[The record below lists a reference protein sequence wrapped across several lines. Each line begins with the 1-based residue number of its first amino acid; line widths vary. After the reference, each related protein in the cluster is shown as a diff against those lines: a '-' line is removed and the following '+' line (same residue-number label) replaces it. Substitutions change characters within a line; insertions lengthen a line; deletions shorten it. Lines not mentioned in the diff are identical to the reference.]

1 MAESLSGIG
10 VSPGVA
16 AGPVAQMAPPPV
28 VPTDAAPSGDPEAE
42 NQAAMAAMKAVATSL
57 EERAARAPG
66 EAASVLA
73 AQAMMAEDPTLASK
87 VTDGVQAGK
96 AAITAVVDAF
106 EEFRAMLAAAGPYM
120 AERVADLDDL
130 RNRTVA
136 TLLGVPMPGVPDP
149 GHPFVLIA
157 LDLAPADTA
166 TLDKDRV
173 RAIITEEGGPTSH
186 TAILAKSLGIP
197 AVVTVHGATAIPEGE
212 TVLVD
217 GTEGTVAVAGDKD
230 LEPAAA
236 ADSEG
241 VGLFRTEFLFLDR
254 PNAPTLEEQQAV
266 YQRVFDAFEGRKVVV
281 RTLDAG
287 ADKPLEFVTVP
298 DEPNPALGVRGL
310 RTSRRHPEL
319 LEEQL
324 TAVAR
329 AAQGSEAQG
338 WVMAPMVSTA
348 AEAAA
353 LAEQVRGHGLSSGGV
368 MVEVPAAAIRAKH
381 VAAACDFMS
390 IGTNDLSQYTYAA
403 DRMAGE
409 LADLLDAWQPAL
421 LDLVRMTAEAGKA
434 LGKPVGVCGEA
445 ASDPLLALVFVRP
458 VTHPVTP
465 PPDASDPGV
474 AARVRAGRLLDG
486 FLTTQLLYVAA
497 KLGVA
502 DVLADGPRTG
512 AEVAE
517 VVGADP
523 DLLTRVLRGLALE
536 EVLEERDG
544 GRFALTEVGACLRSD
559 VAGSMRGPVVAR
571 GELYYQAAAG
581 MLAAVRHGGTAFEQV
596 YGDRFFAYLARH
608 PEQEAVFQ
616 G

>member
-1 MAESLSGIG
+1 MAETLSGIG

-16 AGPVAQMAPPPV
+16 AGPVAQMAAPPV
-28 VPTDAAPSGDPEAE
+28 VPTEVTPSGDPESE
-42 NQAAMAAMKAVATSL
+42 NQAAMAAMGGVWASL
-57 EERAARAPG
+57 EERASRAPQ

-87 VTDGVQAGK
+87 VTDAVQAGK
-96 AAITAVVDAF
+96 AAITAVVEAF
-106 EEFRAMLAAAGPYM
+106 EEFRGMLAAAGPYM

-149 GHPFVLIA
+149 GHPFVLVA

-166 TLDKDRV
+166 TLDKERV
-173 RAIITEEGGPTSH
+173 RAIITQEGGPTSH

-197 AVVTVHGATAIPEGE
+197 AVVTVHGAMAVAEGE

-217 GTEGTVAVAGDKD
+217 GTEGRGAGAPDGAPAQGGPSVRGALGAEQAKLAALRAVSGPGRTSDGHAVQLLVNIAGDKD
-230 LEPAAA
+230 LAPAAA

-266 YQRVFDAFEGRKVVV
+266 YQRVFDAFGDRKVVV

-324 TAVAR
+324 TAVAN
-329 AAQGSEAQG
+329 AAAASQAQV

-353 LAEQVRGHGLSSGGV
+353 FAEQVRGHGLSSGGV
-368 MVEVPAAAIRAKH
+368 MVEVPAAAIRARH

-390 IGTNDLSQYTYAA
+390 IGTNDL
-403 DRMAGE
+403 
-409 LADLLDAWQPAL
+409 
-421 LDLVRMTAEAGKA
+421 
-434 LGKPVGVCGEA
+434 
-445 ASDPLLALVFVRP
+445 
-458 VTHPVTP
+458 
-465 PPDASDPGV
+465 
-474 AARVRAGRLLDG
+474 
-486 FLTTQLLYVAA
+486 
-497 KLGVA
+497 
-502 DVLADGPRTG
+502 
-512 AEVAE
+512 
-517 VVGADP
+517 
-523 DLLTRVLRGLALE
+523 
-536 EVLEERDG
+536 
-544 GRFALTEVGACLRSD
+544 
-559 VAGSMRGPVVAR
+559 
-571 GELYYQAAAG
+571 
-581 MLAAVRHGGTAFEQV
+581 
-596 YGDRFFAYLARH
+596 
-608 PEQEAVFQ
+608 
-616 G
+616 

>member
-1 MAESLSGIG
+1 MAETLSGIG

-16 AGPVAQMAPPPV
+16 AGPVAKMAAPPV
-28 VPTDAAPSGDPEAE
+28 VPTDATPSGDPEAE
-42 NQAAMAAMKAVATSL
+42 NQAAMGAMRAVAANL
-57 EERAARAPG
+57 EERASRAPG

-87 VTDGVQAGK
+87 VTEGVQAGK
-96 AAITAVVDAF
+96 AAVTAVADAF
-106 EEFRAMLAAAGPYM
+106 EDFRAMLAAAGPYM

-149 GHPFVLIA
+149 GHPFVLVA

-166 TLDKDRV
+166 TLDKERV
-173 RAIITEEGGPTSH
+173 RAIITQEGGPTSH

-197 AVVTVHGATAIPEGE
+197 AVVTVHGAMAVAEGE
-212 TVLVD
+212 TVLID
-217 GTEGTVAVAGDKD
+217 GTDGSVAVAPDEATVQEALDAEQAKLAALQAVSGPGRTSDGHAVQLLVNIAGDKD
-230 LEPAAA
+230 LAPAAA

-266 YQRVFDAFEGRKVVV
+266 YQRVFDAFGDRKVVV

-319 LEEQL
+319 LEDQL
-324 TAVAR
+324 RAVAG
-329 AAQGSEAQG
+329 AAAASQAQV

-353 LAEQVRGHGLSSGGV
+353 FAEQVRGHGLSSGGV
-368 MVEVPAAAIRAKH
+368 MIEVPAAAIRARH

-445 ASDPLLALVFVRP
+445 ASDPLLALVFVGLGITSLSMAP
-458 VTHPVTP
+458 VSIP
-465 PPDASDPGV
+465 A
-474 AARVRAGRLLDG
+474 VRASIASH
-486 FLTTQLLYVAA
+486 T
-497 KLGVA
+497 
-502 DVLADGPRTG
+502 LA
-512 AEVAE
+512 EC
-517 VVGADP
+517 
-523 DLLTRVLRGLALE
+523 RGLAAHALE
-536 EVLEERDG
+536 AEDG
-544 GRFALTEVGACLRSD
+544 RA
-559 VAGSMRGPVVAR
+559 AR
-571 GELYYQAAAG
+571 N
-581 MLAAVRHGGTAFEQV
+581 AVRNAT
-596 YGDRFFAYLARH
+596 RS
-608 PEQEAVFQ
+608 
-616 G
+616 

>member
-1 MAESLSGIG
+1 MAETLSGIG

-16 AGPVAQMAPPPV
+16 AGPVAKMAAPPV
-28 VPTDAAPSGDPEAE
+28 VPTDVQPAGDAETE
-42 NQAAMAAMKAVATSL
+42 NQAAMNAMREVAAGL

-73 AQAMMAEDPTLASK
+73 AQAMMAEDPTLAAN
-87 VTDGVQAGK
+87 VTEGVQAGK
-96 AAITAVVDAF
+96 AAVTAVVEAF
-106 EEFRAMLAAAGPYM
+106 EGFRSMLLAAGPYM

-149 GHPFVLIA
+149 GHPFVLVA

-166 TLDKDRV
+166 TLDAERV

-197 AVVTVHGATAIPEGE
+197 AVVTVHGATGITEGE

-217 GTEGTVAVAGDKD
+217 GTEGTVAVAPGEATITEALEAEQAKLAALEAVSGPGRTADGHPVQLLVNIAGDKD
-230 LEPAAA
+230 LGPAAA

-319 LEEQL
+319 LEDQL
-324 TAVAR
+324 TAVAG
-329 AAQGSEAQG
+329 AAGASKAQV
-338 WVMAPMVSTA
+338 WVMAPMVSTK

-353 LAEQVRGHGLSSGGV
+353 FADQVRGHGLSSGGV
-368 MVEVPAAAIRAKH
+368 MVEVPAAAIRARH
-381 VAAACDFMS
+381 VAQACDFMS

-421 LDLVRMTAEAGKA
+421 LELVRLTAEAGKA
-434 LGKPVGVCGEA
+434 HGKPVGVCGEA
-445 ASDPLLALVFVRP
+445 ASDPLLALVFVGLGVTSLSMAP
-458 VTHPVTP
+458 V
-465 PPDASDPGV
+465 SIPGV
-474 AARVRAGRLLDG
+474 RAAL
-486 FLTTQLLYVAA
+486 AA
-497 KLGVA
+497 HT
-502 DVLADGPRTG
+502 LA
-512 AEVAE
+512 EC
-517 VVGADP
+517 
-523 DLLTRVLRGLALE
+523 RGLATLALDAE
-536 EVLEERDG
+536 DG
-544 GRFALTEVGACLRSD
+544 RE
-559 VAGSMRGPVVAR
+559 AR
-571 GELYYQAAAG
+571 
-581 MLAAVRHGGTAFEQV
+581 AAVRAATRG
-596 YGDRFFAYLARH
+596 
-608 PEQEAVFQ
+608 
-616 G
+616 

>member
-120 AERVADLDDL
+120 AERVADQRKLAAL
-130 RNRTVA
+130 QAVSGPGRTS
-136 TLLGVPMPGVPDP
+136 D
-149 GHPFVLIA
+149 GHPVQL
-157 LDLAPADTA
+157 
-166 TLDKDRV
+166 
-173 RAIITEEGGPTSH
+173 
-186 TAILAKSLGIP
+186 
-197 AVVTVHGATAIPEGE
+197 
-212 TVLVD
+212 LVNI
-217 GTEGTVAVAGDKD
+217 AGDKD

-266 YQRVFDAFEGRKVVV
+266 YQRVFDAFPGRKVVV

-324 TAVAR
+324 TEVAR
-329 AAQGSEAQG
+329 AAQASDTQV
-338 WVMAPMVSTA
+338 WVMAPMVSTT

-353 LAEQVRGHGLSSGGV
+353 FAEQVRGHGLPSGGV
-368 MVEVPAAAIRAKH
+368 MVEVPAAAIRARH

-445 ASDPLLALVFVRP
+445 ASDPLLALVFVGLGITSLSMAP
-458 VTHPVTP
+458 VSIPAVRSAVATHT
-465 PPDASDPGV
+465 
-474 AARVRAGRLLDG
+474 
-486 FLTTQLLYVAA
+486 
-497 KLGVA
+497 
-502 DVLADGPRTG
+502 LA
-512 AEVAE
+512 EC
-517 VVGADP
+517 
-523 DLLTRVLRGLALE
+523 RGLATLALDAE
-536 EVLEERDG
+536 DGRD
-544 GRFALTEVGACLRSD
+544 
-559 VAGSMRGPVVAR
+559 AR
-571 GELYYQAAAG
+571 N
-581 MLAAVRHGGTAFEQV
+581 AVRAATRG
-596 YGDRFFAYLARH
+596 
-608 PEQEAVFQ
+608 
-616 G
+616 

>member
-1 MAESLSGIG
+1 MADSLSGIG

-16 AGPVAQMAPPPV
+16 AGPVAQMAAPPV
-28 VPTDAAPSGDPEAE
+28 VPTDATPSGDPEAE
-42 NQAAMAAMKAVATSL
+42 NQAAMAAMKAVATNL

-87 VTDGVQAGK
+87 VTDGVNAGK

-106 EEFRAMLAAAGPYM
+106 EDFRAMLAAAGPYM

-149 GHPFVLIA
+149 GHPFVLVA

-166 TLDKDRV
+166 TLDADRV
-173 RAIITEEGGPTSH
+173 KAIITEEGGPTSH

-197 AVVTVHGATAIPEGE
+197 AVVTCHGATAIAEGE

-217 GTEGTVAVAGDKD
+217 GTEGSGAVAPDEATGAEALDAEQRKLAALKAVSGPGRTSDGHPVQLLVNIAGDKD

-241 VGLFRTEFLFLDR
+241 VGLFRTELLFLDR
-254 PNAPTLEEQQAV
+254 PNAPPLEEQQAV
-266 YQRVFDAFEGRKVVV
+266 YQRVFAAFPGRKVVV

-324 TAVAR
+324 TAVA
-329 AAQGSEAQG
+329 AAAAGSQAQV
-338 WVMAPMVSTA
+338 WVMAPMVSTTG
-348 AEAAA
+348 EAAA
-353 LAEQVRGHGLSSGGV
+353 FAEQVRGHGLSSGGV
-368 MVEVPAAAIRAKH
+368 MVEVPAAAIRARH

-409 LADLLDAWQPAL
+409 LADLLDPWQPAL

-445 ASDPLLALVFVRP
+445 ASDPLLALVFV
-458 VTHPVTP
+458 
-465 PPDASDPGV
+465 G
-474 AARVRAGRLLDG
+474 
-486 FLTTQLLYVAA
+486 
-497 KLGVA
+497 
-502 DVLADGPRTG
+502 
-512 AEVAE
+512 
-517 VVGADP
+517 
-523 DLLTRVLRGLALE
+523 
-536 EVLEERDG
+536 
-544 GRFALTEVGACLRSD
+544 
-559 VAGSMRGPVVAR
+559 
-571 GELYYQAAAG
+571 
-581 MLAAVRHGGTAFEQV
+581 
-596 YGDRFFAYLARH
+596 
-608 PEQEAVFQ
+608 
-616 G
+616 